1 MHENTLTRFA
11 QFLLQLNKNN
21 FMKYYKEFLITTEPF
36 LPEIV
41 SGVMWE
47 LNIDGINEEVN
58 CIKVF
63 AHTNSNVGKAEIELQ
78 LHSLTAENIIRD
90 YSVEENLLPMKNW
103 NEEWEKSIQVIK
115 VTDRIVIKP
124 TFREYETIANE
135 IVITLDPKMSFG
147 TGEHQTTK
155 IVLNFLQKYVTKNI
169 SVLDVGSGTAVL
181 AIAAV
186 KLGAAN
192 AIAIDTD
199 EWCFINGKE
208 NCVLNNLAHKIDVR
222 QCELKS
228 VHEKNFDL
236 IAANI
241 QKNILIEIADD
252 IRERISNNGK
262 LILSGLLI
270 TDEAEITDKYYS
282 LGFQLVDKLQLDEW
296 IGLVFSL
303 K

>member
-1 MHENTLTRFA
+1 
-11 QFLLQLNKNN
+11 
-21 FMKYYKEFLITTEPF
+21 MKYYKEFLITTEPF

-63 AHTNSNVGKAEIELQ
+63 TQTNSNVGKAEIELQ
-78 LHSLTAENIIRD
+78 LYSLTAENIIRN

-103 NEEWEKSIQVIK
+103 NEEWEKSIQVIH
-115 VTDRIVIKP
+115 VTDKIVIKP
-124 TFREYETIANE
+124 TFREYEKKENE

-155 IVLNFLQKYVTKNI
+155 IVLNFLQKYVDKNI
-169 SVLDVGSGTAVL
+169 SFLDVGSGTAVL
-181 AIAAV
+181 AITAV

-199 EWCFINGKE
+199 EWCLSNGKE
-208 NCVLNNLAHKIDVR
+208 NCALNELLDKIDIR

-228 VHEKNFDL
+228 VPENNFDL

-241 QKNILIEIADD
+241 QKNVLIDIADE
-252 IRERISNNGK
+252 IRKRISTNGK

-270 TDEAEITDKYYS
+270 TDEAEIIDKYNS

-296 IGLVFSL
+296 IGLVLSL

>member
-1 MHENTLTRFA
+1 MHETTLTRSA
-11 QFLLQLNKNN
+11 QFSLQPNKNN

-36 LPEIV
+36 LPEII
-41 SGVMWE
+41 SGVLWE

-63 AHTNSNVGKAEIELQ
+63 AQTNSNVGKADIESQ
-78 LHSLTAENIIRD
+78 LHSLKAESIIRK
-90 YSVEENLLPMKNW
+90 YSVEENLLPLKNW
-103 NEEWEKSIQVIK
+103 NEEWEKSIQVIH

-124 TFREYETIANE
+124 TFREYEQKENE

-155 IVLNFLQKYVTKNI
+155 IVLTLLQKYVNNDI
-169 SVLDVGSGTAVL
+169 SFLDVGSGTAVL

-186 KLGAAN
+186 KLGAST
-192 AIAIDTD
+192 AIAVDTD
-199 EWCFINGKE
+199 EWCFVNGKE
-208 NCVLNNLAHKIDVR
+208 NSSLNNIADRIDVR
-222 QCELKS
+222 QCELKN
-228 VHEKNFDL
+228 VTENNFDL

-241 QKNILIEIADD
+241 QKNILIEIADE
-252 IRERISNNGK
+252 IRKRISTNGK
-262 LILSGLLI
+262 IILSGLLI
-270 TDEAEITDKYYS
+270 TDEPEIISKYNS
-282 LGFQLVDKLQLDEW
+282 LGFRFIDKLQIDEW

>member
-1 MHENTLTRFA
+1 
-11 QFLLQLNKNN
+11 
-21 FMKYYKEFLITTEPF
+21 MKYYKEFLITTEPF

-63 AHTNSNVGKAEIELQ
+63 AQTNSNVGKAEIELQ
-78 LHSLTAENIIRD
+78 LHSLTTENIIRN

-103 NEEWEKSIQVIK
+103 NEEWEKSIQVIH
-115 VTDRIVIKP
+115 VTDRIIIKP
-124 TFREYETIANE
+124 TFREYEKKENE

-155 IVLNFLQKYVTKNI
+155 IVLSFLQKYVDKDI
-169 SVLDVGSGTAVL
+169 SFLDVGSGTAVL

-199 EWCFINGKE
+199 EWCYTNGIE
-208 NCVLNNLAHKIDVR
+208 NCSLNSLADRIDVR
-222 QCELKS
+222 QCELID
-228 VHEKNFDL
+228 VAEKNFDL

-241 QKNILIEIADD
+241 QKNVLIEIADE
-252 IRERISNNGK
+252 IRKRISTNGK

-270 TDEAEITDKYYS
+270 TDETEISDKYNS

-296 IGLVFSL
+296 IGLVLSL